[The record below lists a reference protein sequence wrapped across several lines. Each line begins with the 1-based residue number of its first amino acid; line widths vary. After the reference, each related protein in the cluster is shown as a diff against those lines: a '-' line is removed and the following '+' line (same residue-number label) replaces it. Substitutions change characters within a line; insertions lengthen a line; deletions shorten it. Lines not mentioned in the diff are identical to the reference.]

1 VCARAQVYP
10 PPAFCETCKESFVL
24 QVELIRHRKFGCA
37 TERLRERLLTAQE
50 REQRNLQ
57 VALGKRLR
65 EVVRLRAKQLDDDEY
80 GLSEYEAEMDAKADE
95 EEEEEEEEEARPRS
109 RGKARSKGKGA
120 GAGAGDASS
129 ASGATSTKP
138 VPPKR
143 K

>member
-37 TERLRERLLTAQE
+37 TE
-50 REQRNLQ
+50 
-57 VALGKRLR
+57 R

-120 GAGAGDASS
+120 GAGAGAGDASS